1 MNKQQIADK
10 LASIDRR
17 IVYLAVLAAVLLP
30 FILPIPLPI
39 YISKESRDLFEWV
52 DNIPDGSTVILT
64 FDYYPSTIA
73 EVEPM
78 SRAAVKQLWSKN
90 IKIIAMST
98 VPLGGPSI
106 TARVLDEMAKGW
118 AVEEL
123 GEEKKYGVDYINL
136 GYKPDYKAVILGMG
150 EDFRKIYPTDF
161 RGVPLDDYVI
171 MRGINSYADIAF
183 LFIVADNGIVDEWVT
198 IANRQYGLPMGAGV
212 TAVMAPKFYSY
223 LQSNQM
229 VGLLGGMKGGA
240 EYEKLIEREG
250 MSTLFMGPQSSVHMV
265 IILFILIGNTAYF
278 LGGRKK

>member
-1 MNKQQIADK
+1 MNRQKIADM
-10 LASIDRR
+10 LSSIDRR
-17 IVYLAVLAAVLLP
+17 IVYLAVFAAVILP

-39 YISKESRDLFEWV
+39 YISKESRELYEWV
-52 DNIPDGSTVILT
+52 ENIPNGSTIILT

-78 SRAAVKQLWSKN
+78 SRAAIKHCWSKD
-90 IKIIAMST
+90 IKLVSMST

-106 TARVLDEMAKGW
+106 TARVLDEMATGW

-123 GEEKKYGVDYINL
+123 GREMKYGVDYINL

-150 EDFRKIYPTDF
+150 ENFRKIYPTDF
-161 RGVPLDDYVI
+161 RGVSLDDYEI
-171 MRGINSYADIAF
+171 MRDVNSYDDVEF
-183 LFIVADNGIVDEWVT
+183 LFIVSDNGIVDEWVT
-198 IANRQYGLPMGAGV
+198 IANRQFGLPLGAGV

-240 EYEKLIEREG
+240 EYEKLIDREG
-250 MSTLFMGPQSSVHMV
+250 MSTVFMGPQSSVHM
-265 IILFILIGNTAYF
+265 IIIIFILIGNTAYF